1 MALTAI
7 SSSVFNATRTST
19 DDLTTVVETT
29 ALAASAASSSAT
41 LSYTY
46 TSASPASGSL
56 TFDLRSL
63 TDDRGTL
70 AFTAI
75 SGVILKMRSG
85 TVTTVDASALGAGD
99 FAGQPA
105 GMGSSV
111 TLNAGEY
118 YCVASASPF
127 STVSGTSYNL
137 AYTLTSAEVDLYIWG
152 EGSVA

>member
-7 SSSVFNATRTST
+7 ASSVFKATRTST

-29 ALAASAASSSAT
+29 SLPASAASGSAT

-70 AFTAI
+70 VFTAI
-75 SGVILKMRSG
+75 SGIILKVRSG
-85 TVTTVDASALGAGD
+85 TVVTVDASALGTGD
-99 FAGQPA
+99 FEGQPA
-105 GMGSSV
+105 GVGSSV
-111 TLNAGEY
+111 ALGAGDY
-118 YCVASASPF
+118 YCVASATPF
-127 STVSGTSYNL
+127 STVDGTSHTL
-137 AYTLTSAEVDLYIWG
+137 AYTLTSAEVDLYVWG
-152 EGSVA
+152 EGSVS

>member
-56 TFDLRSL
+56 TFDLRAL

-75 SGVILKMRSG
+75 SGIILKVRSG
-85 TVTTVDASALGAGD
+85 TVVTVDASALSAGD

-105 GMGSSV
+105 GLGSPL
-111 TLNAGEY
+111 TLASGDY
-118 YCVASASPF
+118 YCVASATPF

-137 AYTLTSAEVDLYIWG
+137 AYTLTSAEVDLYVWG
-152 EGSVA
+152 EGSVS